1 MIRLA
6 SSARRKGPVNDNIWF
21 WQAVIMGCPE
31 SPYAGGVFRVLL
43 NFSPE
48 DPYGPPKV
56 SFKTK
61 VFHPNIDSDGT
72 ICLDILKD
80 KWIPDLSISA
90 VLLSIKSLLADPN
103 IDNPLVP
110 EIAHLYKTDRP
121 KYEAIARSWTQ
132 KYAMA

>member
-56 SFKTK
+56 
-61 VFHPNIDSDGT
+61 
-72 ICLDILKD
+72 
-80 KWIPDLSISA
+80 
-90 VLLSIKSLLADPN
+90 LLSIKSLLADPN